1 MKMTNAYIESFMN
14 LAMLCVIYAILA
26 MTFYVQMDWHQWP
39 CPLCLMQRVGYI
51 GIAFGFLMNFR
62 FGFKPVHYT
71 IVLISALF
79 TAGVS
84 LRQITLHIIP
94 GTGEYGSPL
103 FGYHLYTLSF
113 LGTVVIIFMTS
124 LLLANLNQYNDNY
137 ASRMTSMSSL
147 TKLLF
152 LVLVLILIGEIA
164 TVYSLCGFSECPGN
178 PI

>member
-1 MKMTNAYIESFMN
+1 MRMTNTYIESFMN
-14 LAMLCVIYAILA
+14 LSMLCVIYIILA
-26 MTFYVQMDWHQWP
+26 ITFYVQMGWHQWP

-51 GIAFGFLMNFR
+51 GIAFGFLLNLR

-71 IVLISALF
+71 IVLVSALF
-79 TAGVS
+79 TAATS

-113 LGTVVIIFMTS
+113 LGTVAIIFMTS
-124 LLLANLNQYNDNY
+124 LLLANVQQYAENHV
-137 ASRMTSMSSL
+137 SRPMTKL
-147 TKLLF
+147 TKFLF
-152 LVLVLILIGEIA
+152 LVLVVILLGEIA
-164 TVYSLCGFSECPGN
+164 TVYSLCGFGECPGN